1 MDLLGKEVL
10 VIGLARSGMASALLL
25 LQDGARVT
33 INDKRS
39 EAELTAEEQAFLA
52 ANPALRFVGGGHPA
66 NLVTEQTAL
75 IIKNPGV
82 PLQLPPLQ
90 RAVKLSLPVITEVEY
105 AAWRLNAP
113 LVGIT
118 GTNGKTTTT
127 ALTGE
132 MFRAAGRKTYV
143 AGNIGLPLSAVV
155 NQVKSDD
162 VVVAELS
169 SFQLEATLSLRP
181 RLAAILNITP
191 DHLDHHGTWE
201 AYREAKAKI
210 FAHQRAEDAIVL
222 NADDPE
228 AYALRQRPHSRVYLF
243 SRLGEVERG
252 AFVREGL
259 IILRDGAEETVLCP
273 TAQVAIPGSH
283 NLENALAAAL
293 LAWLGGVPVLVIAEA
308 LAAFPGVEHRLEYVR
323 TVDGVVYINDSK
335 GTNVDASLK
344 ALAAFPQQKVLIAGG
359 YEKGADF
366 APLARALVGEVSHVV
381 LLGQVA
387 ERLAAALR
395 EAGYENYSFADS
407 LAEAVQMAQAK
418 AKAGEVVLLSPAC
431 ASWDMFRDYEER
443 GDLFKEAVWQLRG
456 QDDGR

>member
-1 MDLLGKEVL
+1 M
-10 VIGLARSGMASALLL
+10 
-25 LQDGARVT
+25 
-33 INDKRS
+33 
-39 EAELTAEEQAFLA
+39 
-52 ANPALRFVGGGHPA
+52 
-66 NLVTEQTAL
+66 
-75 IIKNPGV
+75 
-82 PLQLPPLQ
+82 
-90 RAVKLSLPVITEVEY
+90 
-105 AAWRLNAP
+105 
-113 LVGIT
+113 
-118 GTNGKTTTT
+118 
-127 ALTGE
+127 
-132 MFRAAGRKTYV
+132 
-143 AGNIGLPLSAVV
+143 
-155 NQVKSDD
+155 
-162 VVVAELS
+162 
-169 SFQLEATLSLRP
+169 
-181 RLAAILNITP
+181 
-191 DHLDHHGTWE
+191 E
-201 AYREAKAKI
+201 AYREVKAKI

-387 ERLAAALR
+387 ERLAAAPCGR
-395 EAGYENYSFADS
+395 
-407 LAEAVQMAQAK
+407 QAMK
-418 AKAGEVVLLSPAC
+418 TIVLLTAWRKLYRWHKQRQRQVKWFYCRPPALPGIC
-431 ASWDMFRDYEER
+431 FGIMRSVEICLKRQF
-443 GDLFKEAVWQLRG
+443 GS
-456 QDDGR
+456 